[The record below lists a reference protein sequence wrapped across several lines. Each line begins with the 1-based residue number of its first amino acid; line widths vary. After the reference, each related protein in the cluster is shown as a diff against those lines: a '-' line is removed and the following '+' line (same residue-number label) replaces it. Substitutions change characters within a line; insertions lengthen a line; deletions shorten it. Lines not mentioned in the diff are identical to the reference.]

1 VEGPLLGSPT
11 SVVPFSLH
19 NAGKRIPLQ
28 RAFKVTITLALAAF
42 LVLPMPGHTSS
53 VDRKMDIVRA
63 KIRDK
68 KAKEGVLTSTIT
80 TYNNKIQSLQGDIR
94 GLQDRQ
100 NEIQV
105 SLDAKRAEL
114 FSTQDKLEKAKDRL
128 ARLKLYLA
136 RAQKVLGERLVQMY
150 KDGEPDVLTVV
161 LESNGFADL
170 LERTQ
175 FLDRITNQDNQIIT
189 RVRTLK
195 AATTKQTKQLAVLQK
210 QQKAA
215 AIAIEARRNQVA
227 AVKGKLV
234 SSRTDL
240 QSARDGRQVIL
251 TRVRSTRH
259 RLEGDLSKM
268 QAQVQA
274 QLRAAQQGPS
284 VGAGPIRRGTGSMIW
299 PVNGPITSPFCERRA
314 WEACH
319 PGIDIGV
326 PAGTPI
332 RAADSGRVVLAGWT
346 GGYGN
351 YTCIQHTAS
360 LSSCYGHQS
369 VIKVSV
375 GQNVT
380 QGQVIGLVGCTGLC
394 FGDHLH
400 FEVRINGAVT
410 NPLNYL

>member
-1 VEGPLLGSPT
+1 M
-11 SVVPFSLH
+11 
-19 NAGKRIPLQ
+19 K
-28 RAFKVTITLALAAF
+28 RAFQVSITLALSAF
-42 LVLPMPGHTSS
+42 LLLPMPGHTSS
-53 VDRKMDIVRA
+53 LDRRMDIVRA
-63 KIRDK
+63 KIRAK

-80 TYNNKIQSLQGDIR
+80 KYNHRIQSLQGEIR

-100 NEIQV
+100 NRITD
-105 SLDAKRAEL
+105 SLNEKRAEL
-114 FSTQDKLEKAKDRL
+114 FATQDKLEKAKDRL
-128 ARLKLYLA
+128 ARLKVYLA
-136 RAQKVLGERLVQMY
+136 RAQKVLGARLVQMY
-150 KDGEPDVLTVV
+150 KDGSPDVLTVI
-161 LESNGFADL
+161 LESDGFEDL

-195 AATTKQTKQLAVLQK
+195 AETTKQAKQLGKLQK

-215 AIAIEARRNQVA
+215 AAAIEQRRNEVV
-227 AVKGKLV
+227 AVKGRLV
-234 SSRTDL
+234 SSRVDL
-240 QSARDGRQVIL
+240 QDARDGR
-251 TRVRSTRH
+251 RVVLGRVQSSRH

-268 QAQVQA
+268 QAQVAA
-274 QLRAAQQGPS
+274 QLRAAQGVPA
-284 VGAGPIRRGTGSMIW
+284 AGPIRRGTGSMIW

-314 WEACH
+314 WESCH

-332 RAADSGRVVLAGWT
+332 RAADSGRVVIAGWT

-369 VIKVSV
+369 SIQVSV
-375 GQNVT
+375 GQNVS

>member
-1 VEGPLLGSPT
+1 M
-11 SVVPFSLH
+11 
-19 NAGKRIPLQ
+19 Q

-42 LVLPMPGHTSS
+42 LVLPMPGQTSS
-53 VDRKMDIVRA
+53 VNRKMDVVRA

-68 KAKEGVLTSTIT
+68 KAKEGVLTGTIT
-80 TYNNKIQSLQGDIR
+80 RYNQKIQSLQGDIR
-94 GLQDRQ
+94 GLQQRQ
-100 NEIQV
+100 NNIQV
-105 SLDAKRAEL
+105 SLDQKRTEL
-114 FSTQDKLEKAKDRL
+114 FATQNKLEKAKDRL
-128 ARLKLYLA
+128 ARLKVYLA
-136 RAQKVLGERLVQMY
+136 RAQKVLGQRLAQMY

-189 RVRTLK
+189 RVRSLK
-195 AATTKQTKQLAVLQK
+195 AQTTKQTKQLAVLQK

-215 AIAIEARRNQVA
+215 AIAIEVRRNQVA

-234 SSRTDL
+234 SSRSDL

-251 TRVRSTRH
+251 SRVRSTRH

-268 QAQVQA
+268 QAQVAA
-274 QLRAAQQGPS
+274 QLRAAQQGPAL
-284 VGAGPIRRGTGSMIW
+284 GAGPIRRGTGSMIW

-332 RAADSGRVVLAGWT
+332 RAADSGRVVLAGWN

-360 LSSCYGHQS
+360 LSSCYAHQS
-369 VIKVSV
+369 SIQVSV
-375 GQNVT
+375 GQNVS

>member
-1 VEGPLLGSPT
+1 M
-11 SVVPFSLH
+11 
-19 NAGKRIPLQ
+19 K
-28 RAFKVTITLALAAF
+28 RAFQVSIALVLTAF
-42 LVLPMPGHTSS
+42 LLLPMPGHTSS
-53 VDRKMDIVRA
+53 LDHRIDVVKA
-63 KIRDK
+63 KINAK
-68 KAKEGVLTSTIT
+68 KRKEGVLTSTIT
-80 TYNNKIQSLQGDIR
+80 TYNHRIQSLQGESR

-100 NEIQV
+100 NRITN
-105 SLDAKRAEL
+105 SLQAKQAEL
-114 FSTQDKLEKAKDRL
+114 YATQNKLEKARDRL
-128 ARLKLYLA
+128 ARLKVYLA
-136 RAQKVLGERLVQMY
+136 KAQKVLATRLVQMY
-150 KDGEPDVLTVV
+150 KDGSPDVLSVI
-161 LESNGFADL
+161 LESNGFNDL

-195 AATTKQTKQLAVLQK
+195 TETTKQTKELGRLQK

-215 AIAIEARRNQVA
+215 AAAIEQRRNQVS

-240 QSARDGRQVIL
+240 QSARDGRRVIL
-251 TRVRSTRH
+251 SRVQSSRH
-259 RLEGDLSKM
+259 RLEGDLSKK
-268 QAQVQA
+268 QAQVAA
-274 QLRAAQQGPS
+274 QLRAAQGVPA
-284 VGAGPIRRGTGSMIW
+284 AGPIRRGTGSMIW
-299 PVNGPITSPFCERRA
+299 PVNGPITSPFCERRS
-314 WEACH
+314 WESCH

-332 RAADSGRVVLAGWT
+332 RAADSGRVVIAGWT

-369 VIKVSV
+369 AILVHV
-375 GQNVT
+375 GQNVS
-380 QGQVIGLVGCTGLC
+380 QGQVIGRVGCTGLC
-394 FGDHLH
+394 FGHHPH

>member
-1 VEGPLLGSPT
+1 M
-11 SVVPFSLH
+11 
-19 NAGKRIPLQ
+19 Q
-28 RAFKVTITLALAAF
+28 RAFKLTITLALAAF

-53 VDRKMDIVRA
+53 MDRRMDIVKA
-63 KIRDK
+63 KIRVK

-80 TYNNKIQSLQGDIR
+80 RFNHKIQGLQGEIR

-100 NEIQV
+100 NRIQV
-105 SLDAKRAEL
+105 SLDAKRREL
-114 FSTQDKLEKAKDRL
+114 YSTQDKLEKAKDRL
-128 ARLKLYLA
+128 ARLKVYLA
-136 RAQKVLGERLVQMY
+136 KAQKVLAARLVQMY

-161 LESNGFADL
+161 LESDGFEDL

-175 FLDRITNQDNQIIT
+175 VLDRITDQDNQIIT
-189 RVRTLK
+189 KVRTLK
-195 AATTKQTKQLAVLQK
+195 AQTTKQTKELARLQK

-215 AIAIEARRNQVA
+215 AVAIELRRNQVS
-227 AVKGKLV
+227 AVKGRLV
-234 SSRTDL
+234 SSRSDL

-251 TRVRSTRH
+251 SRVRSTRH

-268 QAQVQA
+268 QAQVAA
-274 QLRAAQQGPS
+274 QLRQAQQGPA
-284 VGAGPIRRGTGSMIW
+284 AGPIRRGTGSMIW

-314 WEACH
+314 WESCH

-332 RAADSGRVVLAGWT
+332 RAADSGRVVIAGWT

-369 VIKVSV
+369 AILVHV
-375 GQNVT
+375 GQNVS
-380 QGQVIGLVGCTGLC
+380 QGQVIGRVGCTGLC

>member
-1 VEGPLLGSPT
+1 M
-11 SVVPFSLH
+11 
-19 NAGKRIPLQ
+19 K
-28 RAFKVTITLALAAF
+28 RAFLVSITVALAAF
-42 LVLPMPGHTSS
+42 LVLPMPGRTSS
-53 VDRKMDIVRA
+53 LDRRMNIVRA
-63 KIRDK
+63 KIQKK

-80 TYNNKIQSLQGDIR
+80 TYNHKILSLQGDIR
-94 GLQDRQ
+94 SLQDRQ
-100 NEIQV
+100 NRISS
-105 SLDAKRAEL
+105 SLAGKQAEL
-114 FSTQDKLEKAKDRL
+114 RSTQDKLEKAKDRL
-128 ARLKLYLA
+128 ARLKVYFA
-136 RAQKVLGERLVQMY
+136 KAQKVLAGRLVQMY

-161 LESNGFADL
+161 LESNGFADM

-175 FLDRITNQDNQIIT
+175 FLDRITNQDKQIIT
-189 RVRTLK
+189 RVRYLK
-195 AATTKQTKQLAVLQK
+195 TETTRQTKQLGVLQK
-210 QQKAA
+210 RQTAA
-215 AIAIEARRNQVA
+215 AQAIEARRNQVA

-240 QSARDGRQVIL
+240 QGARDGRAAVL
-251 TRVRSTRH
+251 SRVKSSRKH
-259 RLEGDLSKM
+259 LEGDLSKM

-326 PAGTPI
+326 PSGTPI
-332 RAADSGRVVLAGWT
+332 RAADSGRVAIAGWT

-360 LSSCYGHQS
+360 LSTCYGHQS
-369 VIKVSV
+369 SIQVSV
-375 GQNVT
+375 GQNVS
-380 QGQVIGLVGCTGLC
+380 QGQVIGLTGCTGLC
-394 FGDHLH
+394 FGPHLH

>member
-1 VEGPLLGSPT
+1 M
-11 SVVPFSLH
+11 
-19 NAGKRIPLQ
+19 K
-28 RAFKVTITLALAAF
+28 RAFKITVVVALVAF

-53 VDRKMDIVRA
+53 LNRRMDIVRA
-63 KIRDK
+63 KIRVK
-68 KAKEGVLTSTIT
+68 KAKEGVLTGTIT
-80 TYNNKIQSLQGDIR
+80 RYNHKIQSLQGEIR

-100 NEIQV
+100 NRIQE
-105 SLDAKRAEL
+105 SLDQKRAEL
-114 FSTQDKLEKAKDRL
+114 FATQDKLEKAKDRL
-128 ARLKLYLA
+128 ARLKVYLA
-136 RAQKVLGERLVQMY
+136 QAQKVLAQRLVQMY
-150 KDGEPDVLTVV
+150 KDGEPDALTVV

-175 FLDRITNQDNQIIT
+175 FLDRITDQDNQIIT

-195 AATTKQTKQLAVLQK
+195 AQTTRQTNQLAVLQK
-210 QQKAA
+210 RQKAA
-215 AIAIEARRNQVA
+215 AIAIEQRRNQVA

-234 SSRTDL
+234 TSRTDL

-251 TRVRSTRH
+251 ARVRTTRH

-268 QAQVQA
+268 QAQVAA
-274 QLRAAQQGPS
+274 QLRAAQAS
-284 VGAGPIRRGTGSMIW
+284 VAAAGPIRRGSGSMIW

-326 PAGTPI
+326 PSGTPI
-332 RAADSGRVVLAGWT
+332 HAADSGRVVIAGWT

-351 YTCIQHTAS
+351 YTCIEHTAS

-375 GQNVT
+375 GQNVS
-380 QGQVIGLVGCTGLC
+380 QGQVIGLSGCTGLC

-400 FEVRINGAVT
+400 FEVRVNGAVT

>member
-1 VEGPLLGSPT
+1 M
-11 SVVPFSLH
+11 
-19 NAGKRIPLQ
+19 K
-28 RAFKVTITLALAAF
+28 RAFQLSITLALMAF

-53 VDRKMDIVRA
+53 LDNRIDNVKA
-63 KIRDK
+63 KIRAK

-80 TYNNKIQSLQGDIR
+80 SYNHRIQSLQGEIR
-94 GLQDRQ
+94 GLQERQ
-100 NEIQV
+100 NRITT
-105 SLDAKRAEL
+105 SLNQKRAEL
-114 FSTQDKLEKAKDRL
+114 YATQNKLEKAKDRL
-128 ARLKLYLA
+128 ARLKVYLA
-136 RAQKVLGERLVQMY
+136 KAQKVLANRLVQMY
-150 KDGEPDVLTVV
+150 KDGSPDVLTVV

-195 AATTKQTKQLAVLQK
+195 AATTKQTNELAALQK

-215 AIAIEARRNQVA
+215 AAAIEARRNQVS

-240 QSARDGRQVIL
+240 QSARDGRRVIL
-251 TRVRSTRH
+251 SRVQSSRH

-268 QAQVQA
+268 QAQVAA
-274 QLRAAQQGPS
+274 QLRAAQGAPA
-284 VGAGPIRRGTGSMIW
+284 AGPIRRGTGSMIW

-332 RAADSGRVVLAGWT
+332 HAADSGRVVIAGWT

-369 VIKVSV
+369 AIQVSV
-375 GQNVT
+375 GQNVS

>member
-1 VEGPLLGSPT
+1 V
-11 SVVPFSLH
+11 
-19 NAGKRIPLQ
+19 Q
-28 RAFKVTITLALAAF
+28 RAFKLTITLALAAF

-53 VDRKMDIVRA
+53 MDRRMDIVKA
-63 KIRDK
+63 KIRVK

-80 TYNNKIQSLQGDIR
+80 RYNHKIQGLQGEIR

-100 NEIQV
+100 NRIQV
-105 SLDAKRAEL
+105 SLDAKRREL
-114 FSTQDKLEKAKDRL
+114 YSTQDKLEKAKDRL
-128 ARLKLYLA
+128 ARLKVYLA
-136 RAQKVLGERLVQMY
+136 KAQKVLAARLVQMY

-161 LESNGFADL
+161 LESDGFEDL

-189 RVRTLK
+189 KVRTLK
-195 AATTKQTKQLAVLQK
+195 AQTTRQTKELARLQK

-215 AIAIEARRNQVA
+215 AAAIELRRNQVS
-227 AVKGKLV
+227 AVKGRLV
-234 SSRTDL
+234 SSRSDL
-240 QSARDGRQVIL
+240 QSARDGRQVVL
-251 TRVRSTRH
+251 SRVRSTRH

-268 QAQVQA
+268 QAQVAA
-274 QLRAAQQGPS
+274 QLRQAQQGPA
-284 VGAGPIRRGTGSMIW
+284 AGPIRRGSGSMIW

-314 WEACH
+314 WESCH

-332 RAADSGRVVLAGWT
+332 RAADSGRVVIAGWT

-369 VIKVSV
+369 AILVSV
-375 GQNVT
+375 GQNVS
-380 QGQVIGLVGCTGLC
+380 QGQVIGRVGCTGLC

>member
-1 VEGPLLGSPT
+1 M
-11 SVVPFSLH
+11 
-19 NAGKRIPLQ
+19 K
-28 RAFKVTITLALAAF
+28 RAFQVSITLALAAF

-53 VDRKMDIVRA
+53 LDHRMDVVKG
-63 KIRDK
+63 KIRAK

-80 TYNNKIQSLQGDIR
+80 NFNTRIQGLQGQIR
-94 GLQDRQ
+94 DLQARQ
-100 NEIQV
+100 NHIQE
-105 SLDAKRAEL
+105 SLNQKQAEL
-114 FSTQDKLEKAKDRL
+114 YATQDKLEKAKSRL
-128 ARLKLYLA
+128 AQLKLYLA
-136 RAQKVLGERLVQMY
+136 RAEKVLGQRLVQMY
-150 KDGEPDVLTVV
+150 KDGEPDALTVV
-161 LESNGFADL
+161 LESNGFTDL

-195 AATTKQTKQLAVLQK
+195 AKTTKQTKELAVLQK

-215 AIAIEARRNQVA
+215 AIAIEQRRNQVA

-234 SSRTDL
+234 SPRTDL
-240 QSARDGRQVIL
+240 QSARDGRRVIL
-251 TRVRSTRH
+251 SRVRSTRH

-268 QAQVQA
+268 QAQVAA
-274 QLRAAQQGPS
+274 QLRAAQQGPA
-284 VGAGPIRRGTGSMIW
+284 AGPIRRGTGSMIW

-314 WEACH
+314 WESCH

-332 RAADSGRVVLAGWT
+332 RAADSGRVVIAGWT

-369 VIKVSV
+369 AILVSV

>member
-1 VEGPLLGSPT
+1 M
-11 SVVPFSLH
+11 
-19 NAGKRIPLQ
+19 Q
-28 RAFKVTITLALAAF
+28 RAFKLSITLALALF

-53 VDRKMDIVRA
+53 MDRRMDIVRA
-63 KIRDK
+63 KIRVK

-80 TYNNKIQSLQGDIR
+80 GYNHRIQSLQGEIR

-100 NEIQV
+100 NQIQS
-105 SLDAKRAEL
+105 SLDAKQREL
-114 FSTQDKLEKAKDRL
+114 YSTQDKLEKAKDRL
-128 ARLKLYLA
+128 ARLKVYLA
-136 RAQKVLGERLVQMY
+136 KAQKVLAARLVQMY

-189 RVRTLK
+189 RVRALK
-195 AATTKQTKQLAVLQK
+195 AQTTRQTKQLAVLQK

-215 AIAIEARRNQVA
+215 AVAIEQRRNQVA

-234 SSRTDL
+234 GSGGGL
-240 QSARDGRQVIL
+240 QRARDGRQVIL
-251 TRVRSTRH
+251 ARVRSTRH
-259 RLEGDLSKM
+259 RLEGDLSAM
-268 QAQVQA
+268 QAQGAA
-274 QLRAAQQGPS
+274 QLRAAQQARLAS
-284 VGAGPIRRGTGSMIW
+284 SGPIRRGSGSLIW

-326 PAGTPI
+326 PSGTPI
-332 RAADSGRVVLAGWT
+332 RAADSGRVVIAGWT

-369 VIKVSV
+369 SIRVSV
-375 GQNVT
+375 GQNVS
-380 QGQVIGLVGCTGLC
+380 QGQVIGLSGCTGLC
-394 FGDHLH
+394 FGAHLH

>member
-1 VEGPLLGSPT
+1 M
-11 SVVPFSLH
+11 
-19 NAGKRIPLQ
+19 K
-28 RAFKVTITLALAAF
+28 RAFQVSITLALAVF

-53 VDRKMDIVRA
+53 LDRRMDIVRS

-68 KAKEGVLTSTIT
+68 KAKEGVLTTTIT
-80 TYNNKIQSLQGDIR
+80 SYNHRIQSLQGEIR

-100 NEIQV
+100 THIQV
-105 SLDAKRAEL
+105 SLDAKQREL
-114 FSTQDKLEKAKDRL
+114 YSTQDKLEKAKDRL
-128 ARLKLYLA
+128 ARLKVYLG
-136 RAQKVLGERLVQMY
+136 RAQQVLAERLVQMY
-150 KDGEPDVLTVV
+150 KDGEPDALTVV
-161 LESNGFADL
+161 LESDGFADL

-175 FLDRITNQDNQIIT
+175 FLDRITNQDKQIIT
-189 RVRTLK
+189 RVRSLK
-195 AATTKQTKQLAVLQK
+195 EQTTRQTKELGKLQK

-215 AIAIEARRNQVA
+215 AVAIEQRRNEVV
-227 AVKGKLV
+227 AVKGRLV

-240 QSARDGRQVIL
+240 QDARDGRQVVL
-251 TRVRSTRH
+251 SRVRSSRK

-274 QLRAAQQGPS
+274 QLRAAQGVPA
-284 VGAGPIRRGTGSMIW
+284 AGPIRRGTGSMIW

-369 VIKVSV
+369 AILVSV
-375 GQNVT
+375 GQNVS
-380 QGQVIGLVGCTGLC
+380 QGQVIGRVGCTGLC

>member
-1 VEGPLLGSPT
+1 M
-11 SVVPFSLH
+11 
-19 NAGKRIPLQ
+19 K
-28 RAFKVTITLALAAF
+28 RAFNITIAVALAAF
-42 LVLPMPGHTSS
+42 LVLPMAGHSS
-53 VDRKMDIVRA
+53 SLHRRMDIVRA
-63 KIRDK
+63 KIGAK

-80 TYNNKIQSLQGDIR
+80 RYNHKIQSLQGEIR
-94 GLQDRQ
+94 GLQGRQ
-100 NEIQV
+100 NQIQE
-105 SLDAKRAEL
+105 SLDQKRAEL
-114 FSTQDKLEKAKDRL
+114 FATQDKLEKAKDRL
-128 ARLKLYLA
+128 ARLKVYLA
-136 RAQKVLGERLVQMY
+136 RAQRVLAQRLVQMY
-150 KDGEPDVLTVV
+150 KDGEPDALTVV

-170 LERTQ
+170 LERTE
-175 FLDRITNQDNQIIT
+175 FLDRITDQDNQIIT
-189 RVRTLK
+189 TVRTLK
-195 AATTKQTKQLAVLQK
+195 AQTTHQTNQLAALKK

-215 AIAIEARRNQVA
+215 AIAIEQRRNQVA

-234 SSRTDL
+234 SSRGDL

-251 TRVRSTRH
+251 SRVRSTRQ

-268 QAQVQA
+268 QAQVAA
-274 QLRAAQQGPS
+274 QLRAAQQRAA
-284 VGAGPIRRGTGSMIW
+284 VAAGAVRRGTGSMIW

-326 PAGTPI
+326 SAGTPI
-332 RAADSGRVVLAGWT
+332 RAADSGRIVIAGWT

-375 GQNVT
+375 GQNVS

>member
-1 VEGPLLGSPT
+1 
-11 SVVPFSLH
+11 
-19 NAGKRIPLQ
+19 
-28 RAFKVTITLALAAF
+28 
-42 LVLPMPGHTSS
+42 MPGRTASL
-53 VDRKMDIVRA
+53 DRRIDVVKA
-63 KIRDK
+63 KIEAK
-68 KAKEGVLTSTIT
+68 KAKEGVLTSTIS
-80 TYNNKIQSLQGDIR
+80 TYNHKIQSLQGEIR
-94 GLQDRQ
+94 GLQERQ
-100 NEIQV
+100 NRIQT

-114 FSTQDKLEKAKDRL
+114 FITQNRLEKAKDRL

-136 RAQKVLGERLVQMY
+136 AAQKVLAQRLVQMY

-189 RVRTLK
+189 RVRRLK
-195 AATTKQTKQLAVLQK
+195 AQTTKQTKELSALQK

-234 SSRTDL
+234 SSRSDL

-251 TRVRSTRH
+251 ARVRTTRH

-268 QAQVQA
+268 QAQVAA
-274 QLRAAQQGPS
+274 QLRAAQETAAAP
-284 VGAGPIRRGTGSMIW
+284 GAGPIRRGSGTMIW

-332 RAADSGRVVLAGWT
+332 RAADSGRVVIAGWV

-369 VIKVSV
+369 SIMVSV
-375 GQNVT
+375 GQNVS
-380 QGQVIGLVGCTGLC
+380 QGQVIGLSGCTGLC

-400 FEVRINGAVT
+400 FEVRINGSVT

>member
-1 VEGPLLGSPT
+1 M
-11 SVVPFSLH
+11 
-19 NAGKRIPLQ
+19 R
-28 RAFKVTITLALAAF
+28 RAFRVSITLALAAF

-53 VDRKMDIVRA
+53 LDRRMDIVKS
-63 KIRDK
+63 KIRSK
-68 KAKEGVLTSTIT
+68 KAKEGVLTTTIT
-80 TYNNKIQSLQGDIR
+80 HYNHRIQSLQGEIR

-100 NEIQV
+100 NRIQS
-105 SLDAKRAEL
+105 SLSEKQAEL
-114 FSTQDKLEKAKDRL
+114 RRTQDNLEKARDRL
-128 ARLKLYLA
+128 ARLKLYLG
-136 RAQKVLGERLVQMY
+136 RAQKVLAARLVQMY
-150 KDGEPDVLTVV
+150 KDGEPDALTVV
-161 LESNGFADL
+161 LESNGFEDL

-189 RVRTLK
+189 KVRVLK
-195 AATTKQTKQLAVLQK
+195 GQTTKQAKELGTLQK
-210 QQKAA
+210 QQIAA
-215 AIAIEARRNQVA
+215 AQAIEARRNQVA

-234 SSRTDL
+234 SSRVDL
-240 QSARDGRQVIL
+240 QGARDGRRTIL
-251 TRVRSTRH
+251 SRVQSSRH

-268 QAQVQA
+268 AAQVQA
-274 QLRAAQQGPS
+274 QLRAQQAPS
-284 VGAGPIRRGTGSMIW
+284 ANAGPIRRGTGSMIW

-332 RAADSGRVVLAGWT
+332 RAADSGRVVIAGWT

-351 YTCIQHTAS
+351 YTCIQHSAS

-369 VIKVSV
+369 AIHVSV
-375 GQNVT
+375 GQNVS

>member
-1 VEGPLLGSPT
+1 M
-11 SVVPFSLH
+11 
-19 NAGKRIPLQ
+19 Q
-28 RAFKVTITLALAAF
+28 RAFKLTITLALAAF

-53 VDRKMDIVRA
+53 MDRRMDIVKA
-63 KIRDK
+63 KIRVK

-80 TYNNKIQSLQGDIR
+80 RYNHKIQGLQGEIR

-100 NEIQV
+100 NRIQV
-105 SLDAKRAEL
+105 SLDAKRREL
-114 FSTQDKLEKAKDRL
+114 YSTQDKLEKAKDRL
-128 ARLKLYLA
+128 ARLKVYLA
-136 RAQKVLGERLVQMY
+136 KAQKVLAARLVQMY

-161 LESNGFADL
+161 LESDGFADL

-189 RVRTLK
+189 KVRTLK
-195 AATTKQTKQLAVLQK
+195 AQTTRQTKELARLQK

-215 AIAIEARRNQVA
+215 AVAIELRRNQVS
-227 AVKGKLV
+227 AVKGRLV
-234 SSRTDL
+234 SSRSDL

-251 TRVRSTRH
+251 SRVRSTRH

-268 QAQVQA
+268 QAQVAA
-274 QLRAAQQGPS
+274 QLRQAQQGPA
-284 VGAGPIRRGTGSMIW
+284 AGPIRRGTGSMIW

-314 WEACH
+314 WESCH

-332 RAADSGRVVLAGWT
+332 RAADSGRVVIAGWT

-369 VIKVSV
+369 AILVSV
-375 GQNVT
+375 GQNVS
-380 QGQVIGLVGCTGLC
+380 QGQVIGRVGCTGLC

>member
-1 VEGPLLGSPT
+1 V
-11 SVVPFSLH
+11 
-19 NAGKRIPLQ
+19 Q
-28 RAFKVTITLALAAF
+28 RAFKLTITLALAAF
-42 LVLPMPGHTSS
+42 LVLPMPGQTSTLN
-53 VDRKMDIVRA
+53 RKMDIVRA
-63 KIRDK
+63 KIRVK

-80 TYNNKIQSLQGDIR
+80 HYNNRIQSLQGEIR

-100 NEIQV
+100 NRIQT
-105 SLDAKRAEL
+105 SLTAKQAEL
-114 FSTQDKLEKAKDRL
+114 YATQNKLEKAKDRL
-128 ARLKLYLA
+128 ARLKVYLA
-136 RAQKVLGERLVQMY
+136 QAQKVLAARLVQMY
-150 KDGEPDVLTVV
+150 KDGEPDALTVV

-195 AATTKQTKQLAVLQK
+195 AQTTKQTKELGALQK

-215 AIAIEARRNQVA
+215 AIAIEQRRNQVA

-240 QSARDGRQVIL
+240 QSARDGRKVIL
-251 TRVRSTRH
+251 LRVRSTRH

-268 QAQVQA
+268 QAQVAA
-274 QLRAAQQGPS
+274 QLRAAQQGPA
-284 VGAGPIRRGTGSMIW
+284 AGPIRRGTGSMIW

-332 RAADSGRVVLAGWT
+332 RAADSGRVVIAGWV

-369 VIKVSV
+369 VIQVSV
-375 GQNVT
+375 GQNVS
-380 QGQVIGLVGCTGLC
+380 QGQVIGLSGCTGLC
-394 FGDHLH
+394 FGAHLH
-400 FEVRINGAVT
+400 FEVRINGAPVD
-410 NPLNYL
+410 PLGYL

>member
-1 VEGPLLGSPT
+1 M
-11 SVVPFSLH
+11 
-19 NAGKRIPLQ
+19 K
-28 RAFKVTITLALAAF
+28 RAFRVSITLALAAF
-42 LVLPMPGHTSS
+42 LVLPMPGRTSS
-53 VDRKMDIVRA
+53 LNHRMDVVKG
-63 KIRDK
+63 KIQQK

-80 TYNNKIQSLQGDIR
+80 RYNQRIQSLQGEIR
-94 GLQDRQ
+94 DLQDRQ
-100 NEIQV
+100 NRISA
-105 SLDAKRAEL
+105 SLADKQAEL
-114 FSTQDKLEKAKDRL
+114 RSTQDKLEKARDRL
-128 ARLKLYLA
+128 ARLKVYLGKA
-136 RAQKVLGERLVQMY
+136 EKVLAARLVQMY

-161 LESNGFADL
+161 LESNGFADM

-189 RVRTLK
+189 RVRVLK
-195 AATTKQTKQLAVLQK
+195 AETTHQTNQLGALQK
-210 QQKAA
+210 QQTAA
-215 AIAIEARRNQVA
+215 AQAIEARRNQVV

-234 SSRTDL
+234 SSRSEL
-240 QSARDGRQVIL
+240 QGARDGRQAIL
-251 TRVRSTRH
+251 TRVKSSRH

-284 VGAGPIRRGTGSMIW
+284 VSTGPIRRGTGSMIW

-332 RAADSGRVVLAGWT
+332 RAADSGRVVIAGWT

-360 LSSCYGHQS
+360 LSTCYGHQS
-369 VIKVSV
+369 AIQVSV
-375 GQNVT
+375 GQNVS

>member
-1 VEGPLLGSPT
+1 
-11 SVVPFSLH
+11 
-19 NAGKRIPLQ
+19 
-28 RAFKVTITLALAAF
+28 
-42 LVLPMPGHTSS
+42 MPGHTSS
-53 VDRKMDIVRA
+53 LDHRIDVVKA
-63 KIRDK
+63 KIQAK

-80 TYNNKIQSLQGDIR
+80 RYNTRIQSLQGDIR

-100 NEIQV
+100 NRIQT
-105 SLDAKRAEL
+105 SLNAKRAEL
-114 FSTQDKLEKAKDRL
+114 FATQDKLEKAKDRL
-128 ARLKLYLA
+128 ARLKVYLA
-136 RAQKVLGERLVQMY
+136 RAQKVLAARLVQMY

-189 RVRTLK
+189 RVRSLK
-195 AATTKQTKQLAVLQK
+195 AQTTKQTKELGILQK

-215 AIAIEARRNQVA
+215 AVAIEQRRNQVA
-227 AVKGKLV
+227 AVKGRLV

-251 TRVRSTRH
+251 SRVRSTRH

-268 QAQVQA
+268 QAQVTA
-274 QLRAAQQGPS
+274 QLRAAQQGPA
-284 VGAGPIRRGTGSMIW
+284 AGPIRQGTGSMIW

-332 RAADSGRVVLAGWT
+332 RAADSGRVVIAGWT

-369 VIKVSV
+369 AILVSV
-375 GQNVT
+375 GQNVS
-380 QGQVIGLVGCTGLC
+380 QGQVIGRVGCTGLC